1 MGSHLSDANAKRDRE
16 TSPLMRKAGG
26 RRDRPQSTTFR
37 SSKRSRHRADAVI
50 ETQSRRWRRGDE
62 WLAYCRGS
70 ASTPH
75 DRRGFTNAE
84 VTRRP
89 SPLALVVR
97 CRVAGGCPGPLID
110 AATPVTAASTAKY
123 SLPVFTTA
131 SPPVETGSVPSWPP
145 TAPTS
150 APPAASRGPAAP
162 SSTSM
167 SDAVVAPLAPSP
179 GAFPPKSQP
188 PKFLPPPITPNARSG
203 TLCSHPDSD
212 DVRAISM
219 PSTTRSRPRVGGERD
234 RPRSTGR

>member
-1 MGSHLSDANAKRDRE
+1 
-16 TSPLMRKAGG
+16 MRKAGG

-37 SSKRSRHRADAVI
+37 SSKRPRHRADAVV

-84 VTRRP
+84 VTRCS

-110 AATPVTAASTAKY
+110 AATPVTAASTAPA
-123 SLPVFTTA
+123 SLPAFTTA
-131 SPPVETGSVPSWPP
+131 SPPMETGSVPSWPP

-150 APPAASRGPAAP
+150 APPAASRGPATP

-179 GAFPPKSQP
+179 GSFPPKSQA
-188 PKFLPPPITPNARSG
+188 PKFSPPPIAPKKCSG
-203 TLCSHPDSD
+203 TL
-212 DVRAISM
+212 
-219 PSTTRSRPRVGGERD
+219 
-234 RPRSTGR
+234 